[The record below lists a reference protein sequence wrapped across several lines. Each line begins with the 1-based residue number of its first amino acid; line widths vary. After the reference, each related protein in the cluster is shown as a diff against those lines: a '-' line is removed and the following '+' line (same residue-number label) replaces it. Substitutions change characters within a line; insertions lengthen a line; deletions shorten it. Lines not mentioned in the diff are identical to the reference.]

1 MMSVLF
7 KGKVLALKISATVL
21 LLFFFVLEFYSPIS
35 NYLSTSLIA
44 LTLVAFFVLDH
55 ILRKTRKD
63 PNTKI

>member
-44 LTLVAFFVLDH
+44 PTLVAFFVLDH